1 MMEVKSS
8 SNLYFPVTLHFQ
20 KGSSGG
26 LGFLGFAWM
35 IPFKLS
41 WYDLLEFCFEFI
53 RENPLFWKF
62 ELFKFEEALGAVSAS
77 DDSSSSTSSLFM
89 LGIEYWGTSQDI
101 AKKIEGSRIDKNFI
115 YPILDQL
122 YPMVKS
128 IKLLKATV
136 WQKSN
141 YTFNLCHAYFHLA
154 KQLNPEG

>member
-8 SNLYFPVTLHFQ
+8 SNLYFLVTLHFQ

-41 WYDLLEFCFEFI
+41 WYDLLESCFEVI

-62 ELFKFEEALGAVSAS
+62 ELFKFDDALGTVSVS

-101 AKKIEGSRIDKNFI
+101 AKKRKGSRIDKNFI
-115 YPILDQL
+115 NSILNQL

-136 WQKSN
+136 
-141 YTFNLCHAYFHLA
+141 
-154 KQLNPEG
+154 